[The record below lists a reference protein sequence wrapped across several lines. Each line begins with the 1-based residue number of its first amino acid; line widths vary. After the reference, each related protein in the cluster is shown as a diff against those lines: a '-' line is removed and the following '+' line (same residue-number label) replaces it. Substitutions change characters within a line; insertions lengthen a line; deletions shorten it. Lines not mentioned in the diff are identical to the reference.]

1 MPLLPR
7 SLHSTAGSIIS
18 NRFVLIISCF
28 QGFIRCHFKAS
39 RKSRH
44 IFDVMPVAAAAVAA
58 AAVAELAETAAAV
71 AKLAETA
78 GGDVLDLQ

>member
-1 MPLLPR
+1 MR
-7 SLHSTAGSIIS
+7 Y
-18 NRFVLIISCF
+18 
-28 QGFIRCHFKAS
+28 HFWAS

-44 IFDVMPVAAAAVAA
+44 IFDVMPVAA